1 MKKTLVASMAL
12 AALCA
17 SGAAKWKN
25 LDDKSHVSGDKLTEA
40 DLLGKAV
47 LVYYWD
53 CAEDKSVKL
62 LPEIEKVWKAFQT
75 KKFQVVGNYIGAKD
89 DEKVK
94 AAVQKN
100 KVTFPVYYK
109 FSLDPDPRVGF
120 QPAPFFNVVN
130 HRGVSVLGK
139 ASVKEATEAAVEALG
154 SIGMP
159 ISLCGDVEFKKFK
172 GMAGQLKLGKNVS
185 SIVKALEKKK
195 SDKDPNVAG
204 EAQEILSAIERAMDD
219 VKSDIELFS
228 EVDPAEAIKLVQLFV
243 KTWPKDE
250 AVAGYKES
258 MPELKKKAAEMA
270 KAEKAKAKSK
280 DKGKDKESD
289 KAKDKEA
296 DKGNAKESDKA
307 KDKEADKGNAK
318 ETEKAKEKK

>member
-1 MKKTLVASMAL
+1 MKKTLVVAVAL

-25 LDDKSHVSGDKLTEA
+25 LNDKAYVSGDKLTDA

-53 CAEDKSVKL
+53 CDEDKSVKL
-62 LPEIEKVWKAFQT
+62 LPEVEKVWKSFQT
-75 KKFQVVGNYIGAKD
+75 KKFQVVGNYVGKKN

-94 AAVQKN
+94 AAIQKN
-100 KVTFPVYYK
+100 KVTFPVYYN
-109 FSLDPDPRVGF
+109 FSLDPDPKVGF
-120 QPAPFFNVVN
+120 QKAPFFNVIN
-130 HRGVSVLGK
+130 HRGTSVYGGAGVK
-139 ASVKEATEAAVEALG
+139 AGTEQVVEVIG

-185 SIVKALEKKK
+185 NIVKALEKKK

-219 VKSDIELFS
+219 VKSDIELYS
-228 EVDPAEAIKLVQLFV
+228 EVDPVEAMTLIQLFM

-258 MPELKKKAAEMA
+258 IGELKKKAAEKA
-270 KAEKAKAKSK
+270 KAEKAKAKEK
-280 DKGKDKESD
+280 AKGKDKD
-289 KAKDKEA
+289 KEPEKENVKDK
-296 DKGNAKESDKA
+296 
-307 KDKEADKGNAK
+307 
-318 ETEKAKEKK
+318 

>member
-1 MKKTLVASMAL
+1 MKKTLVVAVAL

-25 LDDKSHVSGDKLTEA
+25 LNDKSHVSGDKLTDA

-53 CAEDKSVKL
+53 CDEDKSVKL
-62 LPEIEKVWKAFQT
+62 LPEVEKVWKSFQT
-75 KKFQVVGNYIGAKD
+75 KKFQVVGNYVGTKN

-94 AAVQKN
+94 AAIQKN
-100 KVTFPVYYK
+100 KVTFPVYYN
-109 FSLDPDPRVGF
+109 FSLDPDPKVGF
-120 QPAPFFNVVN
+120 QKAPFFNVIN
-130 HRGVSVLGK
+130 HRGTSVYGGAGVK
-139 ASVKEATEAAVEALG
+139 AGTEQIVEAIG

-185 SIVKALEKKK
+185 NIVKALEKKK

-204 EAQEILSAIERAMDD
+204 EAQEILSAVERAMDE
-219 VKSDIELFS
+219 VKSDIELYS
-228 EVDPAEAIKLVQLFV
+228 EVDPAEAMALIQLFM

-258 MPELKKKAAEMA
+258 LGELKKKAAEKA
-270 KAEKAKAKSK
+270 KAEKAKAKAKGKEK
-280 DKGKDKESD
+280 DKDKEPE
-289 KAKDKEA
+289 KETTKDK
-296 DKGNAKESDKA
+296 
-307 KDKEADKGNAK
+307 
-318 ETEKAKEKK
+318 

>member
-1 MKKTLVASMAL
+1 MKNTLFAAVVL

-25 LDDKSHVSGDKLTEA
+25 LNDKAYVSGDKLTAE

-53 CAEDKSVKL
+53 CAEEKSVKL
-62 LPEIEKVWKAFQT
+62 LLEIEKVWNSFKT

-94 AAVQKN
+94 AAIHKN

-109 FSLDPDPRVGF
+109 FSLDPDPKVGF
-120 QPAPFFNVVN
+120 QPAPFFNVIN

-139 ASVKEATEAAVEALG
+139 GSVKEAIEAAVEAMG

-185 SIVKALEKKK
+185 SLVKALEKKK

-204 EAQEILSAIERAMDD
+204 EAQEILSAIERAMDE
-219 VKSDIELFS
+219 VKSDIELYS
-228 EVDPAEAIKLVQLFV
+228 EVDPAEAMKLVQLFM

-258 MPELKKKAAEMA
+258 MGELKKKAAEKA
-270 KAEKAKAKSK
+270 KAEKAKAKE
-280 DKGKDKESD
+280 KGKDKEPE
-289 KAKDKEA
+289 KETTKDK
-296 DKGNAKESDKA
+296 
-307 KDKEADKGNAK
+307 
-318 ETEKAKEKK
+318 